1 MEIVIWSI
9 LMLLVGAAV
18 GRIMTLNK
26 TDGFLIIDR
35 SDPDDGPYLFVQLHK
50 DVNEL
55 SGRRCVI
62 FRVSNKNITSLK

>member
-9 LMLLVGAAV
+9 LMVLVGIV
-18 GRIMTLNK
+18 IGRIVTLNG

-50 DVNEL
+50 DVSKL

-62 FRVSNKNITSLK
+62 FRVSNKDITSLK

>member
-9 LMLLVGAAV
+9 LMVLVGIV
-18 GRIMTLNK
+18 IGRIVTLNG

-50 DVNEL
+50 DVSKL
-55 SGRRCVI
+55 FGRRCVI
-62 FRVSNKNITSLK
+62 FRVSNKDITSLK

>member
-9 LMLLVGAAV
+9 LMVLVGIV
-18 GRIMTLNK
+18 IGRIVTLNG

-50 DVNEL
+50 DVSKL
-55 SGRRCVI
+55 SRRRCVI
-62 FRVSNKNITSLK
+62 FRVSNKNIASLK